1 MKLNKTKLGR
11 FLNSFFNYDKK
22 KRIGTCKSTEC
33 ETLSGEKGNACC
45 KLGYTCFF
53 SQENKCNIYNL
64 RPRNC
69 RVFPANKEDLKLV
82 KNCSY
87 TFK

>member
-1 MKLNKTKLGR
+1 MEINKTKLGR
-11 FLNSFFNYDKK
+11 FFNSFFNYKK
-22 KRIGTCKSTEC
+22 KHRVGTCISTQC

-53 SQENKCNIYNL
+53 SKENKCSIYNL

-87 TFK
+87 KFN